1 MSRAVTEQEF
11 TDWKLHPVTKVLMDL
26 LDFKREEMRRNWEGG
41 SYTDYNGKTMALINV
56 ANIGTCRGYAFVQEL
71 EYEQLLE
78 MYDGEHIGAGP
89 EGRSGSD

>member
-1 MSRAVTEQEF
+1 MSVTEQEF
-11 TDWKLHPVTKVLMDL
+11 TDWKLHPVTKALMAL
-26 LDFKREEMRRNWEGG
+26 LDLKRDEMRRAWEGG
-41 SYTDYNGKTMALINV
+41 SYTDYVSETMALINV

-78 MYDGEHIGAGP
+78 RYDDEHIGIGS